1 MQKNIDTQLTLALSM
16 EDGTFDYS
24 KELFVGFNPEENIWQ
39 LLIRYANDIEDLVES
54 YQVDIIYL
62 LGGYAIISIYSQYI
76 EAFARDPRILYID
89 KPKYIAAQVSYAEYA
104 SCITSDIKNRMGLS
118 GEGIIVGVIDSGID
132 IRHPEFLENGNS
144 RIMYL
149 WDQTAAYD
157 TENPNEYQY
166 GRIYSNEEINDAISN
181 NINIS
186 EDSGGHG
193 TQVTGVAC
201 GTNIG
206 VANRAYIISVKLSSD
221 INRPNTLGLI
231 MGIDFCIR
239 KSRELNIP
247 VAINLS
253 YGNNYGSHQGDSLI
267 ENYINDVGRMAK
279 CSIITGTGNEGIT
292 GRHIAGTLG
301 NVTYKLIDIA
311 VGDYVSAFN
320 IQIWKNYQDL
330 FDIVLYSPSGDNLIY
345 LSERQPIARTTYRGN
360 VIDCIYGVPN
370 PYNRGQEI
378 FISISRQ
385 GYVERGIWRIILYP
399 KSIINGNYNAYL
411 PVTTSTQAN
420 INFLNPT
427 EYGTLTV
434 PSTTEGVISVAAY
447 NQNYNDYAYF
457 SGRGFTPNNQI
468 KPDIAAPGV
477 DIYTA
482 YPGGAYQFASGTS
495 IAAPFVTG
503 SAALLMEWGILQG
516 NDIFLYG
523 EKLKAALIRG
533 AKQLPVS
540 REYPNEYIGWGA
552 LCLRNSLQS

>member
-1 MQKNIDTQLTLALSM
+1 
-16 EDGTFDYS
+16 
-24 KELFVGFNPEENIWQ
+24 
-39 LLIRYANDIEDLVES
+39 
-54 YQVDIIYL
+54 
-62 LGGYAIISIYSQYI
+62 
-76 EAFARDPRILYID
+76 
-89 KPKYIAAQVSYAEYA
+89 
-104 SCITSDIKNRMGLS
+104 
-118 GEGIIVGVIDSGID
+118 
-132 IRHPEFLENGNS
+132 
-144 RIMYL
+144 
-149 WDQTAAYD
+149 
-157 TENPNEYQY
+157 
-166 GRIYSNEEINDAISN
+166 
-181 NINIS
+181 
-186 EDSGGHG
+186 
-193 TQVTGVAC
+193 
-201 GTNIG
+201 
-206 VANRAYIISVKLSSD
+206 
-221 INRPNTLGLI
+221 

-267 ENYINDVGRMAK
+267 ENYINDVGKMAK

-385 GYVERGIWRIILYP
+385 GYVERGIWRVILYP

-477 DIYTA
+477 DIYTS

-552 LCLRNSLQS
+552 LCLRNSLQP